1 MTYRIF
7 IILVLFSTVF
17 FSCNDAQKT
26 SSNANGEEVKIA
38 SDANDPLEI
47 LNSQII
53 SDSTNADLYVER
65 AKLYLQTD
73 RIDRALRDINQAL
86 SLNSKQLD
94 AYLVLAD
101 IYYGMGQ
108 AESVLETLNKATE
121 LAPDD
126 PRPQV
131 KLAELHLLQRKL
143 NLALGYTEKAL
154 AMENN
159 NPEAYYVR
167 GMIFLAREDTVS
179 AMKNFMIAR
188 DQDENF
194 FEALYQIGLIF
205 TAQENPL
212 AVDFLQDAIHRFPN
226 SILARYQLA
235 LYEQEIGSI
244 ENAIA
249 QYDTLLLMQPD
260 NSKFIFNL
268 GYVHL
273 VYLQQYEQAI
283 SYFDAALAVDPEYI
297 DALYNKGRTL
307 EEMEQYATAREIY
320 EQVLEK
326 QTNYPLA
333 IEGLNRLDRRK

>member
-1 MTYRIF
+1 MTYRIYIF
-7 IILVLFSTVF
+7 LVLFGTVF
-17 FSCNDAQKT
+17 LSCSDAPKT
-26 SSNANGEEVKIA
+26 SSSTNNEEVEVTA
-38 SDANDPLEI
+38 DANDPLTT
-47 LNSQII
+47 LNNQII

-73 RIDRALRDINQAL
+73 RIDRALRDVNQAL
-86 SLNSKQLD
+86 SLNNKQLD

-143 NLALGYTEKAL
+143 NLALGYTDKAL
-154 AMENN
+154 ALEGN

-167 GMIFLAREDTVS
+167 GMVFLAREDTVS

-194 FEALYQIGLIF
+194 FEALYQIGLIY
-205 TAQENPL
+205 TEQKNPL
-212 AVDFLQDAIHRFPN
+212 AVDFLEDAIYRFPN
-226 SILARYQLA
+226 TVVARYQLA
-235 LYEQEIGSI
+235 LYEQEVGSI

-249 QYDTLLLMQPD
+249 HYDTLLMMQPD
-260 NSKFIFNL
+260 NSRFIFNL
-268 GYVHL
+268 GYIHL

-283 SYFDAALAVDPEYI
+283 SYFDAALAIDPDYI